1 MKLGSLFSGI
11 GGFDLGFEQA
21 GFEVAWQVEFDK
33 HAQGVLRRHW
43 PDTQQFGDVR
53 EVGKHNL
60 SAVDVLVGGFP
71 CQDLSVAGRRAGLAG
86 ERSGLF
92 YEFAR
97 IIGELEPTWV
107 VIENVPGLLS
117 SRGGRDMGAVLGT
130 LSELG
135 YGWAYR
141 VLDAQ
146 YLGVPQRRR
155 RVFIVGCSGGRSQRA
170 AEVLLEP
177 ESLRGDSPPSR
188 APGKEVAGTLGG
200 GAPGERGYRNDLD
213 SSGAYVLS
221 NRGRVGGSQVEIEQ
235 GGVAPALRSG
245 NGGASNGA
253 MVFTGGVASPLTA
266 SAGHHGHSSPR
277 GDGSDNLVYAIED
290 PGGKM
295 SGGPEVGLGVSES
308 VMYTLPADPSH
319 QHAVYA
325 AFDER
330 NITSK
335 TNRSTVLAGAPTP
348 TVHQGGLSV
357 ISIQDGREIEKHQN
371 GLGVSAD
378 GVAYTIDG
386 TGAQSVAYSLTT
398 EQAPKF
404 ARDLALTLTKQSPS
418 GGGQTQ
424 AVGYVPGITGALSD
438 GAHHGGGLNGQDAYS
453 GRVLAPRGV
462 VRRLTPKECERLQG
476 FDDDWTAG
484 QADSHRYRQIGNAVA
499 VGVAYWVANRLKLDH
514 AKRLSPMD

>member
-11 GGFDLGFEQA
+11 GGFDLGFERA

-86 ERSGLF
+86 PRSGLF

-97 IIGELEPTWV
+97 IIGELEPAWV

-146 YLGVPQRRR
+146 YIGVPQRRK
-155 RVFIVGCSGGRSQRA
+155 RVFIVGHLGTGGRRA
-170 AEVLLEP
+170 AEVLFEP

-200 GAPGERGYRNDLD
+200 GASGERGYRNDLD
-213 SSGAYVLS
+213 SSGAFV
-221 NRGRVGGSQVEIEQ
+221 VGS
-235 GGVAPALRSG
+235 
-245 NGGASNGA
+245 
-253 MVFTGGVASPLTA
+253 GGVASPLTA

-277 GDGSDNLVYAIED
+277 GDGSDNLVYA
-290 PGGKM
+290 M
-295 SGGPEVGLGVSES
+295 
-308 VMYTLPADPSH
+308 
-319 QHAVYA
+319 
-325 AFDER
+325 
-330 NITSK
+330 
-335 TNRSTVLAGAPTP
+335 
-348 TVHQGGLSV
+348 
-357 ISIQDGREIEKHQN
+357 
-371 GLGVSAD
+371 
-378 GVAYTIDG
+378 
-386 TGAQSVAYSLTT
+386 TT
-398 EQAPKF
+398 EQTPKF
-404 ARDLALTLTKQSPS
+404 AENVALTLTKQSPS

-424 AVGYVPGITGALSD
+424 AVFAIQDGREIEKRQNGLGISADGVAYTIDGTGAQSVGYVPEITGALSD
-438 GAHHGGGLNGQDAYS
+438 GAHHGGGLNGQDAYT
-453 GRVLAPRGV
+453 GRVCAPLGL
-462 VRRLTPKECERLQG
+462 VRRLIPKECERLQG
-476 FDDDWTAG
+476 FPDDHTAG

-499 VGVAYWVANRLKLDH
+499 VPVANWIARRIQDN
-514 AKRLSPMD
+514 A